1 MSSIF
6 TKIISGEIP
15 SYKIAENEDFYVFLD
30 INPNAKGHTLVV
42 PKKEVN
48 RLFDL
53 DEELY
58 NGLMSYS
65 RKIAKSIKEVIP
77 CERIG
82 MAVIG
87 LEVPHVHVHLIPL
100 QKMED
105 IQFIKK
111 VKLLPEEFET
121 TAKAI
126 AEAEKKSPKTESNA
140 RKFEKD
146 KLALEQEYRYKL
158 AEFNADQD
166 KRESVQAA
174 KKLILLKKDFDRKE
188 AKSLTK

>member
-1 MSSIF
+1 MLFLIKIKKMSIF
-6 TKIISGEIP
+6 TKIIKGEIP
-15 SYKIAENEDFYVFLD
+15 SYKVAENNEFYAFLD

-48 RLFDL
+48 KLFEL
-53 DEELY
+53 DKDTY
-58 NGLMSYS
+58 NGLMDFS
-65 RKIAKSIKEVIP
+65 REVAIAMKKVIS

-111 VKLLPEEFET
+111 VKLEPEEFE
-121 TAKAI
+121 AMAMAI
-126 AEAEKKSPKTESNA
+126 S
-140 RKFEKD
+140 
-146 KLALEQEYRYKL
+146 
-158 AEFNADQD
+158 
-166 KRESVQAA
+166 
-174 KKLILLKKDFDRKE
+174 KE
-188 AKSLTK
+188 L